1 VSTLATAPIGE
12 QSSTVRSAWECGFD
26 HAMKWI
32 PYVTLGIGTALALG
46 LPRSGQ
52 NGLLTMTLAGLTA
65 LWVFFM
71 FSRAPER
78 RRTPAW
84 TRVYFAGL
92 TVAAL
97 VLMLHNPF
105 FFVFPIAGFFHSS
118 LLRPAPLI
126 FLGVFATSVVINM
139 MMIYPNASSESL
151 WIYGTVVA
159 IQTIASGFGILG
171 GEKISQLSE
180 FRRQAVVELEEVI
193 AENKDLHAQ
202 LLAQAREAGVVDE
215 RNRLAREIHD
225 TIAQG
230 LIGVITQLEAA
241 TNVRSDQV
249 EFDRHLDN
257 AARLA
262 RESLVE
268 ARRAVRAAMP
278 IQLEGNQTLHTA
290 LGDVVG
296 SWTALN
302 GVPVEWSVTGTA
314 MSLRPEVEV
323 TALRVVQEA
332 LANVARHAN
341 ASRVGVTLSYMGD
354 VVSVDVRDDGD
365 GFALNGSRR
374 EGFGLNAML
383 TRVESMSGSLQ
394 VESEPGRG
402 TAVSAT
408 LPAVG
413 LAAGDE

>member
-1 VSTLATAPIGE
+1 
-12 QSSTVRSAWECGFD
+12 
-26 HAMKWI
+26 MKWI
-32 PYVTLGIGTALALG
+32 PYATLGIGTALALA
-46 LPRSGQ
+46 LPNPGQ
-52 NGLLTMTLAGLTA
+52 DRRLTISLAALTA
-65 LWVFFM
+65 LWVVFM
-71 FSRAPER
+71 FTRAPER
-78 RRTPAW
+78 RPTPAW

-105 FFVFPIAGFFHSS
+105 FFVFPIAGFFHSA
-118 LLRPAPLI
+118 LLRPAPLV
-126 FLGVFATSVVINM
+126 FVGVFVTSTVINM
-139 MMIYPNASSESL
+139 MIIYPSFSTGAL
-151 WIYGTVVA
+151 WIYGIIVVVQTVA
-159 IQTIASGFGILG
+159 TGFAILG
-171 GEKISQLSE
+171 GEKISELSE
-180 FRRQAVVELEEVI
+180 FRRRAVIELEEVI
-193 AENKDLHAQ
+193 AENEGLHAQ
-202 LLAQAREAGVVDE
+202 LLTQAREAGVADE

-230 LIGVITQLEAA
+230 LIGVVTQLEAA
-241 TNVRSDQV
+241 ANVRADEV

-257 AARLA
+257 AERLA

-278 IQLEGNQTLHTA
+278 IQLEGNQSLHTA

-296 SWTALN
+296 SWTALS

-314 MSLRPEVEV
+314 TSLHPEVEV

-365 GFALNGSRR
+365 GFALNGARR
-374 EGFGLNAML
+374 DGFGLNAML

-413 LAAGDE
+413 LAVGDE

>member
-1 VSTLATAPIGE
+1 MSPRTAAIGE
-12 QSSTVRSAWECGFD
+12 QSSTERSAWENGFD
-26 HAMKWI
+26 HAMTWI
-32 PYVTLGIGTALALG
+32 PYVTLGIGTAIALVR
-46 LPRSGQ
+46 PNPGQ
-52 NGLLTMTLAGLTA
+52 DRRLTITLAALTA
-65 LWVFFM
+65 LWVVFM
-71 FSRAPER
+71 FTRAPER
-78 RRTPAW
+78 RRTSAW
-84 TRVYFAGL
+84 TRIYFAGL
-92 TVAAL
+92 TLAAL

-105 FFVFPIAGFFHSS
+105 FFVFPIAGFFHSA

-126 FLGVFATSVVINM
+126 FVGVFVTSAVINM
-139 MMIYPNASSESL
+139 MIIYPNPSSGSL
-151 WIYGTVVA
+151 WVYGVIVV
-159 IQTIASGFGILG
+159 IQTVATGFGILG
-171 GEKISQLSE
+171 GEKISELSE
-180 FRRQAVVELEEVI
+180 FRRRAVVELEEVI
-193 AENKDLHAQ
+193 AENKGLHAQ

-241 TNVRSDQV
+241 TNVRSDPL

-257 AARLA
+257 AERLA

-278 IQLEGNQTLHTA
+278 IQLEGNQTLQTA
-290 LGDVVG
+290 VGDVVE
-296 SWTALN
+296 SWAALN
-302 GVPVEWSVTGTA
+302 RVQVEWLVTGTA
-314 MSLRPEVEV
+314 TSLHPEVEV

-354 VVSVDVRDDGD
+354 VVSVDVRDDGN
-365 GFALNGSRR
+365 GFTLNGNRR
-374 EGFGLNAML
+374 DGFGLNAML

-402 TAVSAT
+402 TSVSAT
-408 LPAVG
+408 LPAVS
-413 LAAGDE
+413 LAVGDD